1 MTVLSPAPL
10 LDTPLIGFDP
20 EVAGLLGLELA
31 RQREGLEMTASE
43 NLAPRAVM
51 QAPGGDAECLAL
63 ARAVRWHGQHRIL
76 LHGPRTV
83 VFS

>member
-1 MTVLSPAPL
+1 MAVSIFSPDAL
-10 LDTPLIGFDP
+10 
-20 EVAGLLGLELA
+20 V
-31 RQREGLEMTASE
+31 
-43 NLAPRAVM
+43 
-51 QAPGGDAECLAL
+51 PGGRDAECLAL